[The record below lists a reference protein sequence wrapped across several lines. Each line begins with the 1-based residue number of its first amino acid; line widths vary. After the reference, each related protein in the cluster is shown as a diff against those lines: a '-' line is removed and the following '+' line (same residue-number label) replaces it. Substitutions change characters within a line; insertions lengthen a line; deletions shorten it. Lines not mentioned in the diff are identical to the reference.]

1 MSIARTDGV
10 DSVGR
15 LIAALVSN
23 WWPVT
28 LSEEHFFLVNRN
40 VRRNWKVNLAQD
52 TREFRKNTSLPS
64 TNTHTNTSLSLS
76 LSLSLTHTHKHE
88 HTDRH
93 AHFHGH
99 KHAPKEHVWAQLP
112 WSHYSPMAACLFYVR
127 VCTEHSMSGVHE
139 SCKRFPCCIHSAHYC
154 LVLLGTSILQRSR
167 QTDLKSPCRRRERIL
182 GNTFFWAL
190 RCRWWLKWQKL

>member
-1 MSIARTDGV
+1 VAGHAFGRT
-10 DSVGR
+10 
-15 LIAALVSN
+15 
-23 WWPVT
+23 
-28 LSEEHFFLVNRN
+28 FLLRESQ
-40 VRRNWKVNLAQD
+40 RSKKLKSQSCTR
-52 TREFRKNTSLPS
+52 TRESFAKTHPCHLL
-64 TNTHTNTSLSLS
+64 THTQIRLSLS
-76 LSLSLTHTHKHE
+76 LSLSLTHIHKHE

-127 VCTEHSMSGVHE
+127 VCTEHSMSGLHE

-154 LVLLGTSILQRSR
+154 LVLLDTAILQRSR
-167 QTDLKSPCRRRERIL
+167 QTDLKSPCRRREWIP

-190 RCRWWLKWQKL
+190 RCRWWLKWQTLGSSSRCHALRMHA